1 MDISQC
7 ILENLKPLLTFQSY
21 YFNHKILWTL
31 GTTRQF
37 CEQVCK

>member
-1 MDISQC
+1 MNISQC
-7 ILENLKPLLTFQSY
+7 ILENLKPLLKFQRY
-21 YFNHKILWTL
+21 YFNHEISWTL